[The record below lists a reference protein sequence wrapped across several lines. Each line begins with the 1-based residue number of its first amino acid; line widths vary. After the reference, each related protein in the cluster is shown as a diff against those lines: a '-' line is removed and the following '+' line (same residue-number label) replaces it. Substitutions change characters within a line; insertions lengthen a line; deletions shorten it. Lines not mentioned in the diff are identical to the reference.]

1 MVFNAVTEDW
11 VAFAEDDDIGDT
23 RIDLFTRSKVEPMRV
38 APNRPE
44 SPTKRYM
51 KSDAS
56 TASSWM
62 KKPINTNASWAPV
75 APPPESREPIALT
88 RQHRPPRNPTSSPRH
103 MQTTSL
109 SPHPL
114 VSSSD
119 SSSDGRPVAR
129 GRAAAPPPTS
139 RRGRSTSRSRPAAPA
154 PRASSRARS
163 SSRTRQTTNQRDRS
177 SSRTRQATV
186 QHRDR
191 SSSRTRQSTSHRG
204 RSSSSQRRTSNGA
217 HPSQN
222 RRRSRSSSRTRIQT
236 STIQQRSGPQANG
249 NRPPPSTA
257 RTRGL
262 VKATVSGSAS
272 VGPGLPRHSNPLT
285 SPNGAHLDDNASF
298 KSFDVNI
305 GRDISFGRTKS
316 ARSLNGPVGPGD
328 NVAILTK
335 RPEPIHPRILLTATV
350 YHNTAT
356 NLWIATINTNQKGV
370 SKNPSTASKFLKA
383 FSFGTEKEARES
395 AIANAPPKMLPFSD
409 NPNCF
414 SCNTKFSMFRRPSHC
429 RNCGTCVCSSCTVSW
444 SSASIPETYNLKKQ
458 SQVKI
463 CKSCNTM
470 SASFRKALLAG
481 NYEEAIALYGS
492 GNVNLRVPFPAA
504 LKKGE
509 VMHPIHCAA
518 QGGNINILR
527 WLLED
532 HYCPIK
538 RVVKSSS
545 SKKGDKSDVMI
556 RTSKDR
562 TVLSIAMASMNV
574 DMIRYLV
581 VDCAVS
587 IYEAKDL
594 KAALRSLEAALHI
607 LPSPL
612 DVLEI
617 HDDPVEHRWDTG
629 TYNEEMSIGSSF
641 ADLSRVDDATVG
653 SRRSSRGF
661 H

>member
-1 MVFNAVTEDW
+1 MVFNSGAEDW

-23 RIDLFTRSKVEPMRV
+23 RLGLFPRSKVEHMRV
-38 APNRPE
+38 PPNRPE
-44 SPTKRYM
+44 SPTKKYI

-75 APPPESREPIALT
+75 APPESREPIPLART
-88 RQHRPPRNPTSSPRH
+88 HRPPRNPTSSPRH
-103 MQTTSL
+103 MQAVSP
-109 SPHPL
+109 SPHAM

-139 RRGRSTSRSRPAAPA
+139 RRGRSTSRSRPAPA

-163 SSRTRQTTNQRDRS
+163 SSRTRPPTNQRDRS
-177 SSRTRQATV
+177 SSRTRQGTIN
-186 QHRDR
+186 RER
-191 SSSRTRQSTSHRG
+191 SSSRTRQPTSHRS
-204 RSSSSQRRTSNGA
+204 RSSSSQRRTSNSA
-217 HPSQN
+217 HPSQSK
-222 RRRSRSSSRTRIQT
+222 RRSRSSSRTRVQN
-236 STIQQRSGPQANG
+236 STIQPRAVYQANA

-262 VKATVSGSAS
+262 VKANVSGSAS
-272 VGPGLPRHSNPLT
+272 VGPGLPRPSNPL
-285 SPNGAHLDDNASF
+285 SPSNASNFDDNASF

-316 ARSLNGPVGPGD
+316 AISLNGNKTTGPRD
-328 NVAILTK
+328 NVVVSTN

-370 SKNPSTASKFLKA
+370 SKNPSTASKYLKA
-383 FSFGTEKEARES
+383 FSFGTEKEARAS
-395 AIANAPPKMLPFSD
+395 AIANAPPKMLPFSE

-414 SCNTKFSMFRRPSHC
+414 VCNTKFSMFKRPSHC
-429 RNCGTCVCSSCTVSW
+429 RNCGVCICSSCSVSW
-444 SSASIPETYNLKKQ
+444 SHTSIPETYNLKKQ

-470 SASFRKALLAG
+470 SGSFKKALLAG
-481 NYEEAIALYGS
+481 DYEEAIALYGS

-504 LKKGE
+504 SKKVE
-509 VMHPIHCAA
+509 IMHPIHCAA

-532 HYCPIK
+532 HFCPIK
-538 RVVKSSS
+538 RVVRSSS
-545 SKKGDKSDVMI
+545 SKKGGKSDVMI

-562 TVLSIAMASMNV
+562 TVLSIALSSMNV
-574 DMIRYLV
+574 EMIRYLV
-581 VDCAVS
+581 VDCGVS

-594 KAALRSLEAALHI
+594 QAALRSLEAALHL
-607 LPSPL
+607 LPPPV
-612 DVLEI
+612 DTVEI
-617 HDDPVEHRWDTG
+617 HNDPAAHRWDTAS
-629 TYNEEMSIGSSF
+629 YNEDMSIGSSF
-641 ADLSRVDDATVG
+641 ADFSRADDGTVG
-653 SRRSSRGF
+653 SRRSARGF